1 MLKTHKL
8 FKYNFFVI
16 FFGPDIF
23 ILDVNYSRSDTF
35 MISMESITAV
45 IDGPLCM
52 FTAAAFV
59 SDRLRPYRFVLQ
71 LIVSVCQLYGDSLF
85 YLTEIVDGFKH
96 TELWH
101 PVNFWFYFFFL
112 NIIWIIVP
120 IIYISDAAI
129 NLTKSQSYFDAKG
142 KKL

>member
-1 MLKTHKL
+1 
-8 FKYNFFVI
+8 
-16 FFGPDIF
+16 
-23 ILDVNYSRSDTF
+23 
-35 MISMESITAV
+35 MISMESITAF

-59 SDRLRPYRFVLQ
+59 SKKLQPYRFVLQ

-96 TELWH
+96 TELWD

-120 IIYISDAAI
+120 IIYIGDAAI
-129 NLTKSQSYFDAKG
+129 NLTRAQRHFDSKS

>member
-1 MLKTHKL
+1 
-8 FKYNFFVI
+8 
-16 FFGPDIF
+16 
-23 ILDVNYSRSDTF
+23 
-35 MISMESITAV
+35 MISMESITAA

-59 SDRLRPYRFVLQ
+59 TDRFRPYRFVFQ

-85 YLTEIVDGFKH
+85 YLTEIVDSFKH
-96 TELWH
+96 TELWD

-120 IIYISDAAI
+120 IFYIWDAAI
-129 NLTKSQSYFDAKG
+129 NLTKSQRCYDVKG